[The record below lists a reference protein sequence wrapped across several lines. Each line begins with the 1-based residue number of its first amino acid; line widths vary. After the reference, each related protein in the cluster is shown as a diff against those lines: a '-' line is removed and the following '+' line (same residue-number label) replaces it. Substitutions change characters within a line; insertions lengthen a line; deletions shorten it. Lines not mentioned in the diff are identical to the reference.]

1 MTEPSGAEQLRDR
14 TEDHAISKAR
24 NDAVY
29 ALAMSQRP
37 EATPDELRALIGQLV
52 TSVREVA
59 HVAELRGERLN
70 SPATRAL
77 EDALRAALG
86 QR

>member
-14 TEDHAISKAR
+14 TEEHTISAAR

-37 EATPDELRALIGQLV
+37 DASDDELRSLIGQLV
-52 TSVREVA
+52 VRVREVA

-70 SPATRAL
+70 SPAARAL
-77 EDALRAALG
+77 EEALRAALG
-86 QR
+86 